1 MSVWRRKAIE
11 CLPQLKKEF
20 EHPDNSIYNVFSE
33 MLSALV
39 IAYKEQDNEK
49 INRIYSFAEWCLNQ
63 KEKDLWNAA
72 GVAFYEHLGDHQ
84 ETLTELP
91 KWVKPN
97 IYAQIRGLLEL
108 RLEKA
113 DMKKIDKLYGLNK
126 T

>member
-49 INRIYSFAEWCLNQ
+49 INRIYGFAEWCLNQ

-84 ETLTELP
+84 ETLKEFP

-113 DMKKIDKLYGLNK
+113 EMKKIDKLYGLNK